1 MQKCVKTTLFNIIY
15 LIELLAHLCAC
26 VCVCSFLE
34 FPAAQLQRDEQR
46 YDTLPKV
53 APQQQL
59 QGILHSC
66 GGWRPSA
73 RNPVPA
79 AGVCGCVRER
89 ESVSVSMSDRPCV
102 WWERERECV
111 SVCERV
117 RVCACRVCVCVCLG
131 GDFYSLTHL
140 FFTLKQNIQL
150 RDDWSKDYFVV
161 FPLAKVGLGD
171 VSKTIITIFSVNI
184 DNCHN
189 KCHLYSFKFKARFS
203 APKWTLWKPDHKF
216 SLTK

>member
-102 WWERERECV
+102 CESERESVCPCVRERECV
-111 SVCERV
+111 CERECV
-117 RVCACRVCVCVCLG
+117 RVGVCVCLG
-131 GDFYSLTHL
+131 GGGFLLIYSLIFHFKTKHSTPWRLIQRL
-140 FFTLKQNIQL
+140 FL
-150 RDDWSKDYFVV
+150 
-161 FPLAKVGLGD
+161 
-171 VSKTIITIFSVNI
+171 
-184 DNCHN
+184 
-189 KCHLYSFKFKARFS
+189 
-203 APKWTLWKPDHKF
+203 
-216 SLTK
+216 